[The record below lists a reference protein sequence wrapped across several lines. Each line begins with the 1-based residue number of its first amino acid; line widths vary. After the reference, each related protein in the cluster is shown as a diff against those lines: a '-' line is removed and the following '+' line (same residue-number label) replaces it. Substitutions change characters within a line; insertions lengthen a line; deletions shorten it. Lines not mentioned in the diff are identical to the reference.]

1 MGTGF
6 TEYEESLI
14 QAICSL
20 YHIQT
25 RTYKQ
30 GVFIGMIPKNVRMTL
45 NGTYMMELLNTGNVV
60 YLEIKDGINVIII
73 MRQ

>member
-20 YHIQT
+20 YYIQT

-30 GVFIGMIPKNVRMTL
+30 GVFIGMIPKNTRITL
-45 NGTYMMELLNTGNVV
+45 NGIYMMKLLNTGNVV

>member
-20 YHIQT
+20 YIQT

-30 GVFIGMIPKNVRMTL
+30 GVFIGMIPKNVR
-45 NGTYMMELLNTGNVV
+45 YDIER
-60 YLEIKDGINVIII
+60 YLYDGVIKY
-73 MRQ
+73 RERCLS